1 MFASLHRLRRTL
13 SVLVL
18 VALGVSAWAIV
29 GPGPA
34 HSAPSHPVRVAA
46 HRRQTATRRAATR
59 RAATRR
65 RAVLRMRSTAAAP
78 PPGGHWLATW
88 GAAPQGPTPGNLSVR
103 GFGDQTLR
111 EIVLTSAGGSMAR
124 VRLTNVFGSRP
135 LTIDRATVAQ
145 QRAGA
150 TLVPG
155 TIHTLTFAGQQ
166 SVIIPPGAEVL
177 SDPVA
182 MSVASLTHLA
192 ISLYVPLVTGPATE
206 HFQARQLNY
215 VASGDH
221 TLSSD
226 GTGFNAQSQ
235 SWYFLDGV
243 EVLAPARDLGTVV
256 AIGDS
261 ITDGVGSPLNGDAR
275 WPNDLSR
282 RLNALPGDSLSVV
295 DEGIGGNRVL
305 NDSVCCGIDAVARF
319 ERDVLGQPGVRDVIL
334 LEGINDI
341 GYDQSTNPL
350 NLPHTDVSA
359 LQIVDGYEQMI
370 ALAHAAGLKIFGATL
385 TPFEGARYWTPAN
398 EAKRDAVN
406 RWIRASGQF
415 NGVIDF
421 AAAVADPAD
430 PERLAPQYDSGD
442 HLHPDAAGYR
452 AMANAIDLSPLL
464 AG

>member
-13 SVLVL
+13 SILLV
-18 VALGVSAWAIV
+18 VALGVSAWAVV

-34 HSAPSHPVRVAA
+34 HSAPTRATRVAA
-46 HRRQTATRRAATR
+46 HRRQLAGRRAAIH
-59 RAATRR
+59 R
-65 RAVLRMRSTAAAP
+65 RAVLRTRSTAAGPAP
-78 PPGGHWLATW
+78 GAHWLASW
-88 GAAPQGPTPGNLSVR
+88 AAAPQGPTPGNLSVR

-111 EIVLTSAGGSMAR
+111 EIVFTSAGGSMAR

-135 LTIDRATVAQ
+135 LTVDRATIAV

-155 TIHTLTFAGQQ
+155 TIHTLTFAGRQA
-166 SVIIPPGAEVL
+166 VIVPPGAEVL

-182 MSVASLTHLA
+182 MTVAPLTHLA

-215 VASGDH
+215 VAGGDH

-226 GTGFNAQSQ
+226 ATGFNAQTQ

-261 ITDGVGSPLNGDAR
+261 ITDGVGSTLNGDAR
-275 WPNDLSR
+275 WPNDLAR
-282 RLNALPGDSLSVV
+282 RLNGLPGDSLSVI

-341 GYDQSTNPL
+341 GYDRSTNPL

-359 LQIVDGYEQMI
+359 LQIVEGYEQMI
-370 ALAHAAGLKIFGATL
+370 ALAHAAGVKIFGATL
-385 TPFEGARYWTPAN
+385 TPFQGARYWTPAN
-398 EAKRDAVN
+398 EAKREAVN
-406 RWIRASGQF
+406 RWILTSGQF
-415 NGVIDF
+415 DGVIDF
-421 AAAVADPAD
+421 AAAVADSSD

-442 HLHPDAAGYR
+442 HLHPNAAGYR
-452 AMANAIDLSPLL
+452 AMADAIDLSPLL
-464 AG
+464 AAG

>member
-13 SVLVL
+13 SVLL
-18 VALGVSAWAIV
+18 VVAVGVSAWAVV

-34 HSAPSHPVRVAA
+34 HSAPTRATRVAA
-46 HRRQTATRRAATR
+46 HGRQIAGRRAATH
-59 RAATRR
+59 R
-65 RAVLRMRSTAAAP
+65 RAVLRTRSAAAGP
-78 PPGGHWLATW
+78 AAGAHWLASW
-88 GAAPQGPTPGNLSVR
+88 AAAPQGPTPGNLSLR
-103 GFGDQTLR
+103 GFADQTLR
-111 EIVLTSAGGSMAR
+111 EIVFTSAGGSMAR

-135 LTIDRATVAQ
+135 LTVDRATIAAQ
-145 QRAGA
+145 RTGA

-182 MSVASLTHLA
+182 MTVAPLTHLA

-226 GTGFNAQSQ
+226 ATGFNAQTQ

-243 EVLAPARDLGTVV
+243 EVLAPARDLGAVV

-261 ITDGVGSPLNGDAR
+261 ITDGVGSTLNGDAR

-282 RLNALPGDSLSVV
+282 RLNGLPGDSLSVI

-319 ERDVLGQPGVRDVIL
+319 ERDVLGQPGLRDVIL

-341 GYDQSTNPL
+341 GYDRSTNPL

-359 LQIVDGYEQMI
+359 LQIVEGYEQMI
-370 ALAHAAGLKIFGATL
+370 ALAHAAGVKIFGATL

-398 EAKRDAVN
+398 EAKREAVN
-406 RWIRASGQF
+406 RWILTSGQF
-415 NGVIDF
+415 DGVIDF
-421 AAAVADPAD
+421 ATAVADPAD
-430 PERLAPQYDSGD
+430 PERLAPRYDSGD
-442 HLHPDAAGYR
+442 HLHPNAAGYL
-452 AMANAIDLSPLL
+452 AMADAIDLSQLV
-464 AG
+464 AAD